1 LFPDKF
7 YTLISLL
14 VFSILSIL
22 PLFPGFHEL
31 RQAEKALVRFS
42 ERRDVSVL
50 VLFLAVVGFR
60 LLLLPALR
68 IPVPGVHDE
77 FSYLLMGDTFAHGR
91 LTNPTHPM
99 WVNFETMHVNWI
111 PTYSS
116 MYPPAQGLVLAI
128 GELLGHPWIGVLLS
142 SAVMCALIVWM
153 LQAWIPPRWAFLGGI
168 ITALQLGLASY
179 WMNSYWGGSVAAAG
193 GAIVLGSLGRLR
205 RTARTR
211 DALLLGL
218 GIAILANS
226 RPYEGLVFCIPI
238 AVYFAR
244 WMTGK
249 IRTKIEFQA
258 RVRRVFLPLLAS
270 LLLLGLFMVYYNW
283 RQTGNPLLLP
293 HVLNTDTYVT
303 APMFLWQHA
312 KLPLH
317 YRNAQF
323 DNFYNVWERAYYQKT
338 WKDARRVS
346 EKKVASMGALFFWR
360 AELLLL
366 PFVPFLL
373 RDRKVRLLVAI
384 LLLGVLGI
392 LAVVWDEPHYAAP
405 MACVL
410 FALVVQTMR
419 HVNTL
424 KVGRR
429 RLGAMIVRVAVVV
442 LLVQTVGRAL
452 EHQCDPSQDKCGGL
466 RERAAIIDKLKSAHG
481 KHLVMVQY
489 SKLHDSHFE
498 WVYNGAEIDAAKI
511 VWAREMDRTQNEKL
525 FAYFKDRQVWLV
537 NADEYGPGARQLKP
551 YPRAADQPPP

>member
-1 LFPDKF
+1 
-7 YTLISLL
+7 
-14 VFSILSIL
+14 
-22 PLFPGFHEL
+22 
-31 RQAEKALVRFS
+31 
-42 ERRDVSVL
+42 
-50 VLFLAVVGFR
+50 
-60 LLLLPALR
+60 
-68 IPVPGVHDE
+68 
-77 FSYLLMGDTFAHGR
+77 
-91 LTNPTHPM
+91 M
-99 WVNFETMHVNWI
+99 WVSFETMHVNWI

-128 GELLGHPWIGVLLS
+128 GELLGNPWIGVLLS
-142 SAVMCALIVWM
+142 SAVMCALMVWM
-153 LQAWIPPRWAFLGGI
+153 LQAWIPPRWAFLGGV

-193 GAIVLGSLGRLR
+193 GAIVLGSLGRFR

-244 WMTGK
+244 WMAGK
-249 IRTKIEFQA
+249 IRTRIEFQA

-270 LLLLGLFMVYYNW
+270 MLLLGLFMAYYNW

-323 DNFYNVWERAYYQKT
+323 ENFYNVWERAYYQIT

-346 EKKVASMGALFFWR
+346 ETKVASMGAFFFWR
-360 AELLLL
+360 GELLLL

-384 LLLGVLGI
+384 LLLGAFGI
-392 LAVVWDEPHYAAP
+392 FAVVWDEPHYAAP

-429 RLGAMIVRVAVVV
+429 RLGAMMVRVAVVV

-466 RERAAIIDKLKSAHG
+466 MERAAIIDKLTSTPG
-481 KHLVMVQY
+481 RHLVLVQY
-489 SKLHDSHFE
+489 SKLHDPHFE
-498 WVYNGAEIDAAKI
+498 WVYNGAEIDTARI
-511 VWAREMDRTQNEKL
+511 LWAREMDRTQNEKL